1 MKASPR
7 ILSSPG
13 APWRST
19 GRPVTAMRARHWP
32 IPRFLSFLIDSMG
45 CARSISAK
53 SGPSVRRHG
62 ECDASFPIARIDATG
77 NSRQERVH
85 GVFHYNFCPTA
96 MGGLQMRYFALVLAV
111 VGAATGACA
120 QDAIPDLK
128 GTWFG
133 KGRVITFG
141 GLPDSQPTVR
151 DIEMTLLVEGQDGR
165 LAWGRSSSANA
176 DTKEPFAWAISSD
189 NKSII
194 GSGTDGSF
202 RITLLA
208 PDRMEK
214 CYTHNSLGPSGSIM
228 AGCYP
233 MERAKK

>member
-1 MKASPR
+1 
-7 ILSSPG
+7 
-13 APWRST
+13 
-19 GRPVTAMRARHWP
+19 MR
-32 IPRFLSFLIDSMG
+32 
-45 CARSISAK
+45 C
-53 SGPSVRRHG
+53 
-62 ECDASFPIARIDATG
+62 
-77 NSRQERVH
+77 
-85 GVFHYNFCPTA
+85 
-96 MGGLQMRYFALVLAV
+96 FALLLAII
-111 VGAATGACA
+111 GAATAARA

-133 KGRVITFG
+133 KGKVIVFG
-141 GLPDSQPTVR
+141 GHAHHPGVSPDNPPAVR

-194 GSGTDGSF
+194 GSDTDGSF

-208 PDRMEK
+208 PDRIEK
-214 CYTHNSLGPSGSIM
+214 CYTHNGLSPSKSIV

-233 MERAKK
+233 MERVKK

>member
-1 MKASPR
+1 
-7 ILSSPG
+7 
-13 APWRST
+13 
-19 GRPVTAMRARHWP
+19 
-32 IPRFLSFLIDSMG
+32 
-45 CARSISAK
+45 
-53 SGPSVRRHG
+53 
-62 ECDASFPIARIDATG
+62 
-77 NSRQERVH
+77 
-85 GVFHYNFCPTA
+85 
-96 MGGLQMRYFALVLAV
+96 MRYFALVLAII
-111 VGAATGACA
+111 GAATAAPA

-133 KGRVITFG
+133 KGKVIIFG
-141 GLPDSQPTVR
+141 GHSHHPGVPQDSPPTVR

-194 GSGTDGSF
+194 GSDTDGSF

-214 CYTHNSLGPSGSIM
+214 CYTHNGLSPSKSIV

-233 MERAKK
+233 MERVKK

>member
-1 MKASPR
+1 
-7 ILSSPG
+7 
-13 APWRST
+13 
-19 GRPVTAMRARHWP
+19 MR
-32 IPRFLSFLIDSMG
+32 
-45 CARSISAK
+45 C
-53 SGPSVRRHG
+53 
-62 ECDASFPIARIDATG
+62 
-77 NSRQERVH
+77 
-85 GVFHYNFCPTA
+85 
-96 MGGLQMRYFALVLAV
+96 FALLLAII
-111 VGAATGACA
+111 GAATAARA

-133 KGRVITFG
+133 KGKVIVFG
-141 GLPDSQPTVR
+141 GHAHHPGVSPDNPPAVR

-194 GSGTDGSF
+194 GSDTDGSF

-208 PDRMEK
+208 PDPMEK
-214 CYTHNSLGPSGSIM
+214 CYTHNGLSPSKSIV

-233 MERAKK
+233 MERVKK